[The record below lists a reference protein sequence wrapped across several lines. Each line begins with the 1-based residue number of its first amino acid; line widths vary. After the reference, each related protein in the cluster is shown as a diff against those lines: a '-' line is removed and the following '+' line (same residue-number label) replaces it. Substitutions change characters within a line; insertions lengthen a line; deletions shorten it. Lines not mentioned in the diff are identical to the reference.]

1 MNAQGEDVVAGL
13 RTPNPLNEETKTE
26 GTKDLPSLESSMPDI
41 YSELKEIRGR
51 LEKHYNDMQ
60 DIEFTI
66 QEGKLWMLQTRVGK
80 RNGSAAI
87 KMAVDM
93 KKKE

>member
-26 GTKDLPSLESSMPDI
+26 GTKDLPTLESSMPDI

-60 DIEFTI
+60 Y
-66 QEGKLWMLQTRVGK
+66 
-80 RNGSAAI
+80 
-87 KMAVDM
+87 
-93 KKKE
+93 